1 MKKALEGLR
10 VLDMSRVLA
19 GPFCTQML
27 GDLGADV
34 IKVERP
40 GVGDDTRKWGP
51 PFLLDEEGHETTE
64 SAYYLSC
71 NRNKRSVAVD
81 FTLPEGQE
89 LLDKLMARSDIL
101 VENYKLGGLAKYGLS
116 YEQIKD
122 RHPHLIYASISG
134 YGQTGP
140 LAPEPGYDFVAQG
153 MSGMMS
159 CTGYPDGDPT
169 KVGVAIAD
177 ILTGLH
183 TMIGILAALNHR
195 HATGRG
201 QHVDASLLDCS
212 IASMSYIAQFFLTA
226 GKVSTR
232 IGNQNPTIVPYQC
245 FKAKDAHVVIAIGN
259 DVQFKR
265 FCGFAGL
272 KPLADDPRFV
282 TNKQRVIN
290 RSLLVPILEER
301 VAQDTASFWIEGLR
315 GIEIPV
321 GPVNTMDQ
329 VFATDQVLA
338 RAMKVRM
345 DHPMAPEPIDL
356 VGSALK
362 LSDSPVD
369 YRLPPPRCG
378 EHTQSVLEEVLGL
391 SETEVEDLCAR
402 RVLQAISED
411 ECSAQSCRSASK
423 AAG

>member
-51 PFLLDEEGHETTE
+51 PFLLDDEGRETTE

-71 NRNKRSVAVD
+71 NRNKRSVALD
-81 FTLPEGQE
+81 FTMPEGRE
-89 LLDKLMARSDIL
+89 ILGKLMARSDIL
-101 VENYKLGGLAKYGLS
+101 VENYKPGGLAKYGLS
-116 YEQIKD
+116 YDQIKD
-122 RHPHLIYASISG
+122 RHPHLIYASVSG

-169 KVGVAIAD
+169 KVGVAISD

-183 TMIGILAALNHR
+183 TVIGILAALNHR
-195 HATGRG
+195 QSTGRG
-201 QHVDASLLDCS
+201 QQVDSSLLDCS
-212 IASMSYIAQFFLTA
+212 VASMAYIAQFFLTA
-226 GKVSTR
+226 GKVSRR

-245 FKAKDAHVVIAIGN
+245 FKASDAHVVIAVGN
-259 DVQFKR
+259 DVQFAR
-265 FCGFAGL
+265 FCAFAGL
-272 KPLADDPRFV
+272 KNLADDPRFA

-290 RSLLVPILEER
+290 RTLLIPILEER
-301 VAQDTASFWIEGLR
+301 VAKDTAAFWIDGLR

-329 VFATDQVLA
+329 VFETDQVLA
-338 RAMKVRM
+338 RNMKINM
-345 DHPMAPEPIDL
+345 THPLASAPIDL

-362 LSDSPVD
+362 LSESPVD

-378 EHTQSVLEEVLGL
+378 EHTHAVLGEVLGL
-391 SETEVEDLCAR
+391 SETQVEELCAR
-402 RVLQAISED
+402 RVLQALSED
-411 ECSAQSCRSASK
+411 EGAGCASCCCK

>member
-34 IKVERP
+34 VKVERP

-51 PFLLDEEGHETTE
+51 PFLLDDEGRETTE

-71 NRNKRSVAVD
+71 NRNKRSIALD
-81 FTLPEGQE
+81 FTMPEGQE
-89 LLDKLMARSDIL
+89 ILDRLMAKSDIL
-101 VENYKLGGLAKYGLS
+101 VENYKPGGLAKYGLS
-116 YEQIKD
+116 YDQIKD

-140 LAPEPGYDFVAQG
+140 LAPEPGYDFVAQA

-159 CTGYPDGDPT
+159 CTGFPDGDPT

-183 TMIGILAALNHR
+183 TVIGILAALNHR
-195 HATGRG
+195 HATGKG
-201 QHVDASLLDCS
+201 QHVDTALLDCS
-212 IASMSYIAQFFLTA
+212 VASMSYIAQFFLTA
-226 GKVSTR
+226 GKVSRR

-245 FKAKDAHVVIAIGN
+245 FKAKDGYVVIAVGN
-259 DVQFKR
+259 DVQFAR

-272 KPLADDPRFV
+272 KQLPDDPRFA

-290 RSLLVPILEER
+290 RNLLIPMLEAR
-301 VAQDTASFWIEGLR
+301 VAQDTAAFWIEGLR

-329 VFATDQVLA
+329 VFDTEQVQA
-338 RAMKVRM
+338 RAMQIQM
-345 DHPMAPEPIDL
+345 GHPLAPEPIDL

-378 EHTQSVLEEVLGL
+378 EHTESVLEQILGL
-391 SETEVEDLCAR
+391 SPDQIEELCAR
-402 RVLQAISED
+402 RVLQGLPEG
-411 ECSAQSCRSASK
+411 ECAASAGAKCK